1 MGKKQKSDVPNPS
14 SVSNQD
20 VIQRLNFLY
29 QASVYLNNIHS
40 TTTFSKS
47 ESTLSLPANNQDDS
61 QSKTMNKRRKKIVK
75 LNDLSRN
82 YIETLKTVGTRTTV
96 QLDPSVKRTLCK
108 ACNTVLIPGST
119 ASIRTKRLPS
129 HGHVMVYTCMTCK
142 HSLRI
147 PAAPILAPGQEAQ
160 AQARSG
166 AEQRVGEEIRDQ
178 VETQPMQTDDVVRQP
193 PQTEEGGPAA
203 EEPERKD
210 KGKGKG
216 QETERNSG
224 NHNVNKK
231 RKRPEKKKPIPPRLP
246 PLFAR
251 DAGHVVF
258 KGNEKLEESNGSWN
272 DGIFIT

>member
-1 MGKKQKSDVPNPS
+1 MAKKQKNDVPNPT
-14 SVSNQD
+14 
-20 VIQRLNFLY
+20 
-29 QASVYLNNIHS
+29 SVYLNNVHS
-40 TTTFSKS
+40 TTTYSEL
-47 ESTLSLPANNQDDS
+47 ESTSTSLPANDRADP
-61 QSKTMNKRRKKIVK
+61 QSKYRNKRRKKTVK

-96 QLDPSVKRTLCK
+96 QLDPSVKRTLYK

-129 HGHVMVYTCMTCK
+129 HGHVMVYTCMMCK

-178 VETQPMQTDDVVRQP
+178 VETQPMQTDDVVHQP

-210 KGKGKG
+210 KGKGKE
-216 QETERNSG
+216 QEIERNSG
-224 NHNVNKK
+224 NRNVNKK
-231 RKRPEKKKPIPPRLP
+231 RKRPEKKKPIPPPLP
-246 PLFAR
+246 PPFAR